1 MNILIFLEHESQII
15 DVVFKISSLLSIFFM
30 NISISSLVLDLFFD
44 ILLMKSDDS
53 SLELL
58 EVSDVMKNFEDII
71 LELLLVTFLFIKRL
85 SKVFNLGSKTFLSHS
100 KIINNKCQVLV
111 DSVEML
117 KFLSHNVG
125 LLL

>member
-1 MNILIFLEHESQII
+1 
-15 DVVFKISSLLSIFFM
+15 M
-30 NISISSLVLDLFFD
+30 NISIPGLVLDLFFD

-85 SKVFNLGSKTFLSHS
+85 SKVFNLGGKTLLSHS
-100 KIINNKCQVLV
+100 KIINNKCQILV

-117 KFLSHNVG
+117 KLLSHDVG
-125 LLL
+125 LFL